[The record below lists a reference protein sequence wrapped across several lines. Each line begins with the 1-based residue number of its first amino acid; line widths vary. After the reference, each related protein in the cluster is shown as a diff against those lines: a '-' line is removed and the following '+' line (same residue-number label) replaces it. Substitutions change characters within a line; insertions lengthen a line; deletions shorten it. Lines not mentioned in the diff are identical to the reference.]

1 MLKRSGPFLFSSDP
15 DAGEE
20 LAMSESLQAMIF
32 WYPLFAVPA
41 IVGSG
46 LVYLFLRKYIVL
58 TKYHFISLLLPW
70 LIWVGLGI
78 VDGTDKSALN
88 LFEAILLG
96 MFVAILFLIETLSPV
111 NKIKMD
117 YFPQFNLG
125 LSCLMAASLWA
136 FVPGLPG

>member
-1 MLKRSGPFLFSSDP
+1 
-15 DAGEE
+15 
-20 LAMSESLQAMIF
+20 MSKALEAMIF

-58 TKYHFISLLLPW
+58 TKYHFLGLLLPW

-78 VDGTDKSALN
+78 LDGTNKSVLN
-88 LFEAILLG
+88 LFEPILLG
-96 MFVAILFLIETLSPV
+96 MLVAILFLIETLASV
-111 NKIKMD
+111 NKIKMN

-125 LSCLMAASLWA
+125 LSCLMAALLWA
-136 FVPGLPG
+136 FISGLPG

>member
-1 MLKRSGPFLFSSDP
+1 
-15 DAGEE
+15 
-20 LAMSESLQAMIF
+20 MSKALQAIIL

-58 TKYHFISLLLPW
+58 TKYHFLSLLLPW

-78 VDGTDKSALN
+78 VDGTNKSVLN

-96 MFVAILFLIETLSPV
+96 MFVAILFLIEALSSV
-111 NKIKMD
+111 YKIKID

-136 FVPGLPG
+136 FISGLPE

>member
-1 MLKRSGPFLFSSDP
+1 
-15 DAGEE
+15 
-20 LAMSESLQAMIF
+20 MSKALQAMIL
-32 WYPLFAVPA
+32 WYPLFAVPV

-58 TKYHFISLLLPW
+58 TKYHFLSLLLPW

-78 VDGTDKSALN
+78 VDGTNKSALN

-96 MFVAILFLIETLSPV
+96 MFVVILFLIEAMSSA
-111 NKIKMD
+111 NKTKID
-117 YFPQFNLG
+117 YFPQFALG
-125 LSCLMAASLWA
+125 LSCLMAALLWA